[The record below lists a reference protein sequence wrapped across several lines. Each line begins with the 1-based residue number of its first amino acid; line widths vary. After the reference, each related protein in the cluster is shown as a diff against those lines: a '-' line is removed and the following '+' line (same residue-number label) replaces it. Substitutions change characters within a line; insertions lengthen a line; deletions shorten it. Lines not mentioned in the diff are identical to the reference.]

1 MEEDLLLF
9 VIPEGGI
16 PIEFTLSYLLEANF
30 AFHENKEENVKGLN
44 ELIQAIEDYRDNL

>member
-1 MEEDLLLF
+1 MEEDLLF
-9 VIPEGGI
+9 VIPKGGK

-30 AFHENKEENVKGLN
+30 AFHENKDENVKDLN